1 MGCGQSKIH
10 LYPRKNKSKSNG
22 KKSGHKDAEADEE
35 DGQNGRSDDRS
46 DRGERGDLNGEK
58 EKLDEEHSLRDDG
71 SPEPPNGEIVSILRK
86 NGSLLQSQEISSS
99 QQNFF
104 RMLDQKIEE
113 GPDYDSSSETEQ
125 ALEEARLNALVQHW
139 ESASLTT
146 SMCSS
151 TSRSLQGTPVRQ
163 VPLRQP
169 PLRPP
174 FQQPLS
180 AELLSQQQLLLKQQ
194 HHHLH
199 QQQQHQQQQHLQ
211 QQQQMIQHQQ
221 QQLHNLQQQQQ
232 HNLQTAQGSQSQQQQ
247 QQQPMMHPNLSIGM
261 NSPKRIIATGNAVSV
276 GGMPLGG
283 DGPSQRQLLS
293 QSIIHQN
300 YGVIQPSQTTPQ
312 LRPSSGRTLP
322 SPVQCL
328 QMSYYQQQ
336 QQQQQQNQQQAQ
348 SLSQQFQQQ
357 QSLPPHSTTSY
368 YNDILRHPMQL
379 PPVTQLQQ
387 QVQPTQQQQPMPAGI
402 SNVSSSV
409 AASLASASVAV
420 ASASGGTGGG
430 TSSAVGGPLSMSSA
444 SEPRFPPAIAVQRL
458 APQVQRQLRETQELI
473 KDSCVQLYGSAYG
486 TGPGPPTTV
495 LPTGTGS
502 VLARATARRPTLE
515 TQYSQELS

>member
-35 DGQNGRSDDRS
+35 DGQNGRGDDRG
-46 DRGERGDLNGEK
+46 DRGDINGEK

-180 AELLSQQQLLLKQQ
+180 AELLSQQQHLLKQQ

-211 QQQQMIQHQQ
+211 QQQQLIHHQQ
-221 QQLHNLQQQQQ
+221 QQLHSLQQQ
-232 HNLQTAQGSQSQQQQ
+232 HPPSSHLPPSAGVVPGAQGGVSQQQQ
-247 QQQPMMHPNLSIGM
+247 QQQQQLLHQNLSIGM
-261 NSPKRIIATGNAVSV
+261 NMNSPKRVIGSGNAVSV
-276 GGMPLGG
+276 GGMDPTG
-283 DGPSQRQLLS
+283 QRQLLS

-300 YGVIQPSQTTPQ
+300 YGVIQPSQAAPQ

-336 QQQQQQNQQQAQ
+336 QQQQQQAQA
-348 SLSQQFQQQ
+348 LSQQFQQQ
-357 QSLPPHSTTSY
+357 QQQQQSIPPQSY
-368 YNDILRHPMQL
+368 YNDILRHPMQF
-379 PPVTQLQQ
+379 
-387 QVQPTQQQQPMPAGI
+387 
-402 SNVSSSV
+402 
-409 AASLASASVAV
+409 
-420 ASASGGTGGG
+420 
-430 TSSAVGGPLSMSSA
+430 PLRLL
-444 SEPRFPPAIAVQRL
+444 RFSFL
-458 APQVQRQLRETQELI
+458 
-473 KDSCVQLYGSAYG
+473 
-486 TGPGPPTTV
+486 
-495 LPTGTGS
+495 
-502 VLARATARRPTLE
+502 
-515 TQYSQELS
+515 

>member
-1 MGCGQSKIH
+1 
-10 LYPRKNKSKSNG
+10 
-22 KKSGHKDAEADEE
+22 DAEADEE
-35 DGQNGRSDDRS
+35 DGQNGRSDERG
-46 DRGERGDLNGEK
+46 DRGDRGDLNGEK

-163 VPLRQP
+163 VPL
-169 PLRPP
+169 
-174 FQQPLS
+174 
-180 AELLSQQQLLLKQQ
+180 
-194 HHHLH
+194 
-199 QQQQHQQQQHLQ
+199 
-211 QQQQMIQHQQ
+211 
-221 QQLHNLQQQQQ
+221 
-232 HNLQTAQGSQSQQQQ
+232 
-247 QQQPMMHPNLSIGM
+247 
-261 NSPKRIIATGNAVSV
+261 SPKRIIASGNAVSM
-276 GGMPLGG
+276 GGGG
-283 DGPSQRQLLS
+283 VDGGPPSQRQLLS

-336 QQQQQQNQQQAQ
+336 QQQQQQQAQ

-368 YNDILRHPMQL
+368 YNDILRHPMQK
-379 PPVTQLQQ
+379 PRSHGRGTVCDGF
-387 QVQPTQQQQPMPAGI
+387 PTALLAYSGRRT
-402 SNVSSSV
+402 
-409 AASLASASVAV
+409 AAY
-420 ASASGGTGGG
+420 
-430 TSSAVGGPLSMSSA
+430 
-444 SEPRFPPAIAVQRL
+444 Q
-458 APQVQRQLRETQELI
+458 
-473 KDSCVQLYGSAYG
+473 
-486 TGPGPPTTV
+486 
-495 LPTGTGS
+495 
-502 VLARATARRPTLE
+502 LARIKRAVVHANAFSVGTAGGVR
-515 TQYSQELS
+515 SVGH

>member
-1 MGCGQSKIH
+1 
-10 LYPRKNKSKSNG
+10 
-22 KKSGHKDAEADEE
+22 DAEADEE

-211 QQQQMIQHQQ
+211 QQLIQHQQ

-232 HNLQTAQGSQSQQQQ
+232 HNLQTAQGSQSQQQ
-247 QQQPMMHPNLSIGM
+247 PILHPNLSIGM

-283 DGPSQRQLLS
+283 EGPSQRQLLS

-336 QQQQQQNQQQAQ
+336 QQQQQQSQQQQQQQQAQ

-368 YNDILRHPMQL
+368 YNDILRHPMQ
-379 PPVTQLQQ
+379 
-387 QVQPTQQQQPMPAGI
+387 
-402 SNVSSSV
+402 VS
-409 AASLASASVAV
+409 AN
-420 ASASGGTGGG
+420 
-430 TSSAVGGPLSMSSA
+430 
-444 SEPRFPPAIAVQRL
+444 FHNKFQI
-458 APQVQRQLRETQELI
+458 
-473 KDSCVQLYGSAYG
+473 
-486 TGPGPPTTV
+486 
-495 LPTGTGS
+495 
-502 VLARATARRPTLE
+502 
-515 TQYSQELS
+515 